1 MVNFGLAGASGS
13 ITVEEIQKLYDKIRN
28 YFQRDKVSVCLGLKV
43 HLANIVSWYDDS
55 VTISGEMIDG
65 KYRSRGEFYK
75 YTHQHKRAPVSESS
89 FEFIYEVL
97 SPYEERILASRD
109 NDNVPRWGQL
119 KDAMVKFQTLVMS
132 AKLRWLKE
140 TEGKE
145 NVEVDSKEVEK
156 WIPELKEHRKRI
168 ESLVSDLMRDFKC
181 EPILGQEDLIKK
193 IRNYL
198 QR

>member
-43 HLANIVSWYDDS
+43 LLANIASWYDDC

-65 KYRSRGEFYK
+65 KYRSRGDFYK
-75 YTHQHKRAPVSESS
+75 YTHQHKRAAVSESS
-89 FEFIYEVL
+89 FEFVYEVL
-97 SPYEERILASRD
+97 SPYEASR
-109 NDNVPRWGQL
+109 NDGNVPRWGQL
-119 KDAMVKFQTLVMS
+119 KDAMVEFQTLVMT
-132 AKLRWLKE
+132 AKLRWLEE

-145 NVEVDSKEVEK
+145 NVEVDSREVEK
-156 WIPELKEHRKRI
+156 WIPELKEQRI
-168 ESLVSDLMRDFKC
+168 RTERLVSDLMRDFKC

-198 QR
+198 QG

>member
-1 MVNFGLAGASGS
+1 
-13 ITVEEIQKLYDKIRN
+13 
-28 YFQRDKVSVCLGLKV
+28 
-43 HLANIVSWYDDS
+43 
-55 VTISGEMIDG
+55 
-65 KYRSRGEFYK
+65 
-75 YTHQHKRAPVSESS
+75 
-89 FEFIYEVL
+89 
-97 SPYEERILASRD
+97 
-109 NDNVPRWGQL
+109 
-119 KDAMVKFQTLVMS
+119 VKFQTLVMS